1 VVIDFQIIKNRLCR
15 NTIIIRNKEGGILAK
30 LKINNFPSI
39 RITEKLKTETD
50 KACEI
55 EQENVSEYV
64 RRSVEDR
71 NKKVLKGRV

>member
-1 VVIDFQIIKNRLCR
+1 M
-15 NTIIIRNKEGGILAK
+15 AK

-64 RRSVEDR
+64 RRAVEDR
-71 NKKVLKGRV
+71 NKKVLKGGNSR